1 MIAEDA
7 GEYLAQP
14 LLAVGGGPSSW
25 QSPELLASNL
35 ANLVDALGD
44 PGEALEP
51 ELEGTVLA
59 MIAARARMTQP
70 AADDPARAAAG
81 RELGE
86 LARQALLDEA
96 LRELRAGPG
105 PPPTDPLERRLEVVW
120 PKLQEV
126 RARAATEEQTLGAL
140 GDRPS
145 VLAPRQVQTRAAFAG
160 PGGGSTRSEHAGWVV
175 LVQLTAYSEGLRPPM
190 PESGR

>member
-86 LARQALLDEA
+86 LARQALQLDEA

-120 PKLQEV
+120 PKLQGGTGPG
-126 RARAATEEQTLGAL
+126 RDRGADP
-140 GDRPS
+140 GRTRRPA
-145 VLAPRQVQTRAAFAG
+145 VGAGTAAG
-160 PGGGSTRSEHAGWVV
+160 PD
-175 LVQLTAYSEGLRPPM
+175 P
-190 PESGR
+190 GRVRGARWGIHSL